1 MRRAAKAVLGLLAAA
16 LALTPA
22 WATTAVERT
31 DTDLIQEATV
41 IVTGH
46 CTHLQSQWL
55 DRSLVTIATISV
67 TEVLKGQAGAEVT
80 VVLPGGVDVHRRFPV
95 AMSYPAA
102 PEISQQE
109 NVLLFLAPE
118 DRVPHG
124 YAIVGF
130 SQGKLTVANNGLG
143 QPVASQNL
151 SALNLQS
158 RTGAVNPGRS
168 RTLLLSELRQKIQQT
183 LAGAV
188 PGSSAR
194 R

>member
-1 MRRAAKAVLGLLAAA
+1 MRGAARAVLGLLAVA

-31 DTDLIQEATV
+31 DTDLIQEAAI

-55 DRSLVTIATISV
+55 DRTLVTIATISV
-67 TEVLKGQAGAEVT
+67 TEVLKGQAGPEVT
-80 VVLPGGVDVHRRFPV
+80 VVLPGGIDVHRRFPI

-109 NVLLFLAPE
+109 NVLLFLVPE

-151 SALNLQS
+151 SALNLQG
-158 RTGAVNPGRS
+158 RTGAVNRGRS
-168 RTLLLSELRQKIQQT
+168 RTLLLSELRQKIQQS
-183 LAGAV
+183 LAGAA
-188 PGSSAR
+188 PGSSR

>member
-1 MRRAAKAVLGLLAAA
+1 MRRAARAVLGLAAAA

-31 DTDLIQEATV
+31 DTDLIQEAA
-41 IVTGH
+41 IIITGH

-55 DRSLVTIATISV
+55 DRTLVTIATISV
-67 TEVLKGQAGAEVT
+67 SEVLKGQAGSEVT
-80 VVLPGGVDVHRRFPV
+80 VVLPGGIDVHRRVPI
-95 AMSYPAA
+95 AMTFPAA
-102 PEISQQE
+102 PEVYQQE
-109 NVLLFLAPE
+109 NVLLFLTPE

-130 SQGKLTVANNGLG
+130 SQGKLTIADNGLG

-151 SALNLQS
+151 SALNLQG
-158 RTGAVNPGRS
+158 RTGAVSRGRS
-168 RTLLLSELRQKIQQT
+168 RTMLLSELRQKIQQV
-183 LAGAV
+183 LAGT
-188 PGSSAR
+188 PPDSSVR